1 MTEQQDYMS
10 KILTLHSDA
19 VYALGEEI
27 RAHRKTN
34 QEILNYCKPYRGTM
48 WADYVSSLI
57 LGCDFREVSTELEK
71 YEGEAK

>member
-1 MTEQQDYMS
+1 MTDHEVYMS

-19 VYALGEEI
+19 VYAMGEEI
-27 RAHRKTN
+27 RTHRKTN

-57 LGCDFREVSTELEK
+57 LKCDFREIPSDN
-71 YEGEAK
+71 